1 MQRCATWIPLQGR
14 TFCASCWTSVTGQ
27 PSMLE
32 LSGIA
37 SAAKNLSLKSMSFLW
52 VSHVQRL
59 IKVGV
64 QRPKQDLPD
73 RWFQFLRPQP
83 GPAKAVEPTSLPSPP
98 FHTWFWEHPL
108 INIPCAEVCFRG
120 SFLENP
126 ICDRQGATWTFQE
139 EHLLAEETVSA
150 KAIEHPV
157 SHSNDAVIQ
166 SRDRGNLPG
175 FAWPSQ
181 RDQRGWHRT
190 GQGRY

>member
-108 INIPCAEVCFRG
+108 MCRSVFPRE
-120 SFLENP
+120 
-126 ICDRQGATWTFQE
+126 
-139 EHLLAEETVSA
+139 
-150 KAIEHPV
+150 
-157 SHSNDAVIQ
+157 
-166 SRDRGNLPG
+166 LPG
-175 FAWPSQ
+175 EPNLWQAGSHMDIP
-181 RDQRGWHRT
+181 GRT
-190 GQGRY
+190 SPCRRNSKCKGRWTPRLP